1 MCKITHCI
9 KNQTGLLF
17 RSMWKI
23 PLTWNFYNS
32 GAGCFLLLYFWIK
45 GRWLNPKNGKHWFFI
60 LLDGA
65 ALLGLQGLSVI
76 IFDKR
81 TLSNFE
87 VKPAYPMNAASN
99 LNSLCC
105 VAHIRGQSD
114 FFWLLAWDN
123 LCKAQHKHI
132 RNEWSQEHPVKIQ
145 FRGQDKTFLHNPIFD
160 DILTTPYTFKRC
172 LCFSC

>member
-1 MCKITHCI
+1 MILG
-9 KNQTGLLF
+9 QL
-17 RSMWKI
+17 
-23 PLTWNFYNS
+23 
-32 GAGCFLLLYFWIK
+32 WIWA
-45 GRWLNPKNGKHWFFI
+45 RTTTY
-60 LLDGA
+60 A
-65 ALLGLQGLSVI
+65 ALSVI
-76 IFDKR
+76 IFAKR

-145 FRGQDKTFLHNPIFD
+145 FLGQDRGLTFLHNPIFD
-160 DILTTPYTFKRC
+160 DILTTPYPFKRYM
-172 LCFSC
+172 CFSCFLLCPFPFQFFRAGQLPWPYLTSKWQKVPKA

>member
-1 MCKITHCI
+1 
-9 KNQTGLLF
+9 
-17 RSMWKI
+17 MWK
-23 PLTWNFYNS
+23 NS
-32 GAGCFLLLYFWIK
+32 PHLKLLQQR
-45 GRWLNPKNGKHWFFI
+45 RWLFFVVVF
-60 LLDGA
+60 LDQRKVIKTKKWQ
-65 ALLGLQGLSVI
+65 ALVFHVTALFGLQGLSVI
-76 IFDKR
+76 ILDKR

-99 LNSLCC
+99 LNFLCC